1 MKKPDVQIRDLN
13 DLLQAR
19 SKRTPPM
26 PKKLK
31 PPGIPPRI
39 DGYNWGEAFNYARD
53 VRREVRYVQD
63 VRSEH
68 LVEVL
73 VRREDVAE
81 VLGAEDGRFRPA
93 RANDEGAWIGL
104 FKLRDGRYMFLTAW
118 CDYTGWGCQ
127 EGGDCTFYTS
137 RKAAIQDLGDQNL
150 HRLGLKMEY

>member
-26 PKKLK
+26 PKKLP

-39 DGYNWGEAFNYARD
+39 DDHNWEEAFKYA
-53 VRREVRYVQD
+53 
-63 VRSEH
+63 
-68 LVEVL
+68 LGA
-73 VRREDVAE
+73 RREDVAE
-81 VLGAEDGRFRPA
+81 VLGADDGE
-93 RANDEGAWIGL
+93 NDGADWIGL
-104 FKLRDGRYMFLTAW
+104 FKLRDGRYLFLHAG

-127 EGGDCTFYTS
+127 ENGDCTYYTS
-137 RKAAIQDLGDQNL
+137 RKSAIQDLGDQNL